1 MKRVEDVDFD
11 KLKMAG
17 RIAARVRDYA
27 GDLVKPGVRAS
38 YVCESLEK
46 LIVELGG
53 SPAFPCNFS
62 VNDVAAHYTP
72 GFDNDVVVSEG
83 AVVKVDVGVH
93 VDGFIADTAITV
105 DLSGNYGKLLEASLR
120 ALESAISSI
129 KPYTSLYEIGR
140 VVELEI
146 RSLGFKPIRN
156 LSGHNIL
163 RYLVHGGLSIPNYA
177 DRSLHRVRIQ
187 PGSVIALEPFATN
200 GKGLVVDKQFVNI
213 YSYTGRKP
221 KMALTEQE
229 TRLLEIIVDRYK
241 TLPFTPRWL
250 RGFFSNEELNNIS
263 KSLRVKGVL
272 HGYPVLVEA
281 GGGMVS
287 QFEHTLYITDS
298 DVIVVTQ

>member
-1 MKRVEDVDFD
+1 MTRVEDVDLD
-11 KLKMAG
+11 KLMLAG
-17 RIAARVRDYA
+17 RVASRVRDYA
-27 GDLVKPGVRAS
+27 RGLVKPGVRAS
-38 YVCESLEK
+38 EVCEALER
-46 LIVELGG
+46 LMVELGG

-72 GFDNDVVVSEG
+72 GLVDDVVVSEG
-83 AVVKVDVGVH
+83 DVVKVDVGVH

-120 ALESAISSI
+120 ALEAAISSI
-129 KPYTSLYEIGR
+129 KPYVSLYEIGR
-140 VVELEI
+140 ALELEI

-163 RYLVHGGLSIPNYA
+163 RYLVHGGMSIPNYA
-177 DRSLHRVRIQ
+177 DRSLHRIRIP
-187 PGSVIALEPFATN
+187 PGSIIALEPFATN
-200 GKGLVVDKQFVNI
+200 GKGLVIDKQLVNI

-221 KMALTEQE
+221 KIALTEQE
-229 TRLLEIIVDRYK
+229 ARLLEVIVERYK

-250 RGFFSNEELNNIS
+250 KGLFETEELNHLTR
-263 KSLRVKGVL
+263 SLRVKEVL

-281 GGGMVS
+281 GGGIVS
-287 QFEHTLYITDS
+287 QFEHTLYVTES